1 MSKRAILTYIIIPT
15 LLISG
20 LIIVLLNNPQ
30 ESPTELIL
38 AQQRIDFG
46 TLPEWEGTATR
57 TVTARNP
64 GKRSLRILNVHTGCS
79 YAKITA
85 PQQIRPNGE
94 AAFHIVLNPETL
106 PADETTA
113 TATIFTD
120 SLNTPSAN
128 LTIVAAAK
136 RFATLNPNVCDF
148 GSIHPETT
156 HQKELKLTLNAPL
169 DASGIRLLPSNHPG
183 LTWEMTSDSQTDTTR
198 LITVQLRSPKDSGHF
213 ASLLTVAFPNERTLT
228 LPVYAF
234 IQND

>member
-1 MSKRAILTYIIIPT
+1 MSKRRILTLIVIPI
-15 LLISG
+15 LLITG
-20 LIIVLLNNPQ
+20 LIIVLINNPR
-30 ESPTELIL
+30 EPTATLIL

-57 TVTARNP
+57 TVTARNT
-64 GKRSLRILNVHTGCS
+64 GKSTRRILNVHTGCS

-85 PQQIRPNGE
+85 PEQIRPNEE

-120 SLNTPSAN
+120 DPNTPN
-128 LTIVAAAK
+128 ITLTIVAAAK
-136 RFATLNPNVCDF
+136 RFATLNPDACDF
-148 GSIHPETT
+148 GNIRPETT
-156 HQKELKLTLNAPL
+156 HEKELKLSLNAPL
-169 DASGIRLLPSNHPG
+169 DVSAVRLLPSNRPE
-183 LTWEMTSDSQTDTTR
+183 LTWQMTPDPDTDTSH
-198 LITVQLRSPKDSGHF
+198 LITVQLRSPKASGHF

-228 LPVYAF
+228 LPVYGF

>member
-1 MSKRAILTYIIIPT
+1 MSRRAILTYIIIPT

-20 LIIVLLNNPQ
+20 LIVVLLNNPQ
-30 ESPTELIL
+30 EPLAELIL
-38 AQQRIDFG
+38 AEQHIDFG
-46 TLPEWEGTATR
+46 TLPEWEGPVTR
-57 TVTARNP
+57 SVTVRNI
-64 GKRSLRILNVHTGCS
+64 GKNTLRIQSVHTGCS
-79 YAKITA
+79 YAKITG
-85 PQQIRPNGE
+85 PEQIRPDE
-94 AAFHIVLNPETL
+94 AAAFHIVLNPETL

-148 GSIHPETT
+148 GSIRPETT
-156 HQKELKLTLNAPL
+156 HQKELTLSLNAPL
-169 DASGIRLLPSNHPG
+169 DASGIRLLPSNHPA
-183 LTWEMTSDSQTDTTR
+183 LTWEIISDSQTDTTR

-213 ASLLTVAFPNERTLT
+213 ASLLTVSFPNERTLT